1 MSRRSS
7 SRSSRG
13 RRASPST
20 RPTPPALAGT
30 ASRRCSPTSCCS
42 SRSTVTY
49 QLTYYGHTDY
59 GYTYDATETA
69 SSAIPRIYHACACA
83 CACACTDRKLGRP
96 SELWHCALPGLVEGD
111 EGDEGDGGAAAPPR
125 RSFEVRALVLLEEQ
139 LPEARRHRRPLY
151 YYCPP
156 AQPPQRPFYCTCRR
170 ATVGSR
176 GRAAGRC

>member
-69 SSAIPRIYHACACA
+69 SSAIPRIYHACTCCMCMYRPQARPAIGAVALRAAGAGRWGRGGRGGRGRRRAVAPLLRGACA
-83 CACACTDRKLGRP
+83 RAAR
-96 SELWHCALPGLVEGD
+96 
-111 EGDEGDGGAAAPPR
+111 GAAAGGAPPP
-125 RSFEVRALVLLEEQ
+125 EALILLLPSCTAPSEAVLLY
-139 LPEARRHRRPLY
+139 L
-151 YYCPP
+151 
-156 AQPPQRPFYCTCRR
+156 
-170 ATVGSR
+170 
-176 GRAAGRC
+176 